1 MFDSRARL
9 IEVFGKLVRMGVPL
23 ISRSGAKEFENND
36 PISNVANKNQTKEA
50 SQNMMLTNEKISQG
64 EIDFIK
70 LYFMQ
75 RNIFLLLNN
84 IFLSIKVKYS
94 FGQK

>member
-36 PISNVANKNQTKEA
+36 PISNVANKTKPRKRA
-50 SQNMMLTNEKISQG
+50 RI
-64 EIDFIK
+64 
-70 LYFMQ
+70 
-75 RNIFLLLNN
+75 
-84 IFLSIKVKYS
+84 
-94 FGQK
+94 

>member
-1 MFDSRARL
+1 
-9 IEVFGKLVRMGVPL
+9 
-23 ISRSGAKEFENND
+23 
-36 PISNVANKNQTKEA
+36 
-50 SQNMMLTNEKISQG
+50 MMLTNEKISQG

-94 FGQK
+94 FVQK